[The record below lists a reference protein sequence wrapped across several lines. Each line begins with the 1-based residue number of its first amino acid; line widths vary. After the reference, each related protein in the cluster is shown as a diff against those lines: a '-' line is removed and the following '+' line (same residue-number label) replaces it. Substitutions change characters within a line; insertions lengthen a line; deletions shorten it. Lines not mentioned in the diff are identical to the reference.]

1 MTARSRLLVALA
13 STALIG
19 YVALGSLLGR
29 VFGDT
34 SYGQLAV
41 FNEVVRLVVEAYV
54 EPVNIDRAMAG
65 ARLGLGDA
73 LDGDSSY
80 LDAEEFRLYQQPVK
94 DADAEIGVVLTRR
107 FSFLMVVSSRPGSPA
122 EKAGLRAGD
131 ILKAID
137 GRHSRPLAVS
147 TGQRLLRGAPGS
159 SVKLAVLRAGV
170 EPFDVSVVRERLG
183 SSAPKGKMLENGT
196 GYLKVGEFPARVADD
211 LRAQVEFLKK
221 SGAKTLVLDL
231 RDAAYGAPEEGVRV
245 AEIFL
250 KGGVVT
256 KLAGSKVPELVL
268 SADAARG
275 AWDGPL
281 AVLVDTGSAGPAE
294 IVAAAMLDSGRASVV
309 GEHTFGRAA
318 IQKAVSLPDGGL
330 VLTVAKYSSPKGTAI
345 HGKGVEPS
353 VPVAGADDT
362 EEGEGAKRDLI
373 LEKAL
378 EVLRDGEA
386 KKAAA

>member
-1 MTARSRLLVALA
+1 MTARSRLLVAIA

-29 VFGDT
+29 VLGDT

-73 LDGDSSY
+73 LDGDSGY

-94 DADAEIGVVLTRR
+94 DTDAEIGVILTRR

-122 EKAGLRAGD
+122 EKAGLRPGD
-131 ILKAID
+131 ILKTID
-137 GRHSRPLAVS
+137 GRHSRPLAAS

-159 SVKLAVLRAGV
+159 SVKLALLRAGA
-170 EPFDVSVVRERLG
+170 EPFDVSVVRERL
-183 SSAPKGKMLENGT
+183 STSAPRGKMLENGT
-196 GYLKVGEFPARVADD
+196 GYLKVGEFPTRVADEV
-211 LRAQVEFLKK
+211 RAEVESLKK
-221 SGAKTLVLDL
+221 SGAKSLVLDL
-231 RDAAYGAPEEGVRV
+231 RKAAYGAPEEGVRI

-256 KLAGSKVPELVL
+256 KLAGTKVPEVVM
-268 SADAARG
+268 SGDAARW

-318 IQKAVSLPDGGL
+318 IQKTVALPDGGL

-345 HGKGVEPS
+345 HGRGVEPS
-353 VPVAGADDT
+353 VPVASADEE
-362 EEGEGAKRDLI
+362 EEGEGANRDLI